1 MTEPVFVDSNV
12 LVYAFDDADPAK
24 QRAAQSWRTALWKA
38 RLGRLSFQ
46 VLSEFYV
53 SALRIRKSAAADVR
67 DEIRDLL
74 AWRPVLIDATL
85 VETGWAIQDR
95 YKLSYWDALI
105 VAAARVASCRYLL
118 SEDLQAGQD
127 FDGVNVVNPF
137 LTDPADL
144 N

>member
-1 MTEPVFVDSNV
+1 MTDPVFVDSNV
-12 LVYAFDDADPAK
+12 LVYAFDDADPTK
-24 QRAAQSWRTALWKA
+24 QRAAQHWRTALWKA

-53 SALRIRKSAAADVR
+53 NVLRIRKSAAAEVR
-67 DEIRDLL
+67 DEIRDLM

-105 VAAARVASCRYLL
+105 VAAAKASSSPHLL
-118 SEDLQAGQD
+118 TEDLQPDQD
-127 FDGVNVVNPF
+127 FDGVRVVSPF
-137 LTDPADL
+137 LTKPTDL
-144 N
+144 T